1 MYSKLADAIKERNRE
16 RTAAARSGKGYLILF
31 VSHSSL
37 GRYSGVQLQQANE
50 GLKQMARSAECQA
63 ISLQIESEV
72 LNPDSLP
79 VDIDGPDAGLY
90 VRFIWQLASSASSQ
104 NERVSLSAHACFE
117 RAHIEVKD
125 VTADLERIFLLV
137 FGD

>member
-1 MYSKLADAIKERNRE
+1 MHPKLADAIREKTRE
-16 RTAAARSGKGYLILF
+16 RTTAARSGKGFLILF
-31 VSHSSL
+31 IRHSSL
-37 GRYSGVQLQQANE
+37 SRYSGAQLQQADE
-50 GLKQMARSAECQA
+50 GPKQMARSAECQA

-79 VDIDGPDAGLY
+79 IDIDGPDAGLY

-104 NERVSLSAHACFE
+104 LERISMSAHACFE

-125 VTADLERIFLLV
+125 VTEDLERIFLLV